1 MPERPI
7 RKPSEAGVAPNDI
20 DILISISFTRMLRP
34 DTQRMSFRCPLK
46 PCEGNQYV
54 QTHDAAPTALPAD
67 TGAAPHA
74 SGTTD
79 PWQLVRHG
87 HDRQGFAQ
95 DESLFAL
102 ANGSL
107 GVRGGL
113 EEDDSPSHGCFLAGV
128 WERSPIA
135 YHERFTGFAR
145 HTDTRVPVADA
156 SRIRLK
162 LGDTPVRL
170 DEGEWL
176 ALERRLDLREGC
188 YRRALRWRAPSGGT
202 LEIIA
207 ERLVALDRPGL
218 LAIRYRVRS
227 VDYRGPVTLESAI
240 DTVRAAVGQG
250 DDPRI
255 GAHLHGGLQLHD
267 AHADADAAWVAQHTA
282 HSGIRLVCAQ
292 THRFD
297 GAALAFQSAAR
308 TAQGVVQFYT
318 GQLAPGDEVAL
329 DKFAAWAWSEPD
341 ATDSVDPVLLAGT
354 KAALESAGHAG
365 FPSLL
370 AGQAGQLAALWRTAD
385 LAIDGAPGVEQALRF
400 NLFQL
405 FQSGNRDGHGGIAAK
420 GLTGEGYEG
429 HCFWDAEVFMLPV
442 LATAAPELARHLL
455 AWRHATLDRAR
466 AHARELNHACGA
478 LYPWRT
484 ISGDECSAYFPGGS
498 AQYHINAA
506 VAWAV
511 RLYVDASGD
520 EAFLRDMGAEML
532 CETARI
538 WLQVGHYNPRRGGAF
553 CIHEVTGPDEYSAL
567 VDNNH
572 YTNRMAQRH
581 LRDATATLAWLAAT
595 HPAEH
600 AALVSRIGLD
610 ADEAAAWQRAAD
622 AMYLAEDAKLG
633 IFAQD
638 DGFLDKPR
646 LTSAQMHDR
655 ALRPLLLHWHPLTIY
670 RHQVCKQAD
679 TLLALMLA
687 GEDVDIAA
695 KRRNFDYYE
704 GVTVHDSTLSA
715 STFAVLAAETGH
727 EEQAYRYFL
736 DTLRVDL
743 DDLHGNAAH
752 GLHTAAMAGSWLAL
766 SWGFGGLRVHDGQP
780 ALAPQLPHTWRG
792 YRFGLR
798 WRGAQL
804 RVKVD
809 AAGVRYALLEG
820 DTLDFLHRGQPQRL
834 RQGEVLQFEHPAAA
848 SHELKAVIFDLDGVL
863 ADTAVL
869 HREAWQQLAA
879 EIGAPFDEAI
889 AERMKGVDRMGSL
902 EILLERAPRH
912 YGDAEKAELAARKN
926 ARYVELIGRLDPRH
940 LLPGARAAVESVRRA
955 GLKTA
960 LASASRNAP
969 QLLERL
975 GIAGLFDCVVDAAH
989 IARSKP
995 DPEIFLAAAAGLGLA
1010 PADCLGV
1017 EDAAAG
1023 IASIH
1028 AAGMAAIGIGR
1039 ADALAEA
1046 DVLLPN
1052 IAAFDIRRITTTS
1065 GPSARPS
1072 AVATSP

>member
-1 MPERPI
+1 MP
-7 RKPSEAGVAPNDI
+7 
-20 DILISISFTRMLRP
+20 
-34 DTQRMSFRCPLK
+34 
-46 PCEGNQYV
+46 
-54 QTHDAAPTALPAD
+54 ALPAD
-67 TGAAPHA
+67 AGAALRA
-74 SGTTD
+74 AGTAD
-79 PWQLVRHG
+79 PWQLVRHS
-87 HDRQGFAQ
+87 HERKDFAQ

-113 EEDDSPSHGCFLAGV
+113 EEDDSPSQGCFLAGV

-156 SRIRLK
+156 SRIRLR
-162 LGDTPVRL
+162 LGDLPVRL

-176 ALERRLDLREGC
+176 ALERRLDLRDGC
-188 YRRALRWRAPSGGT
+188 YRRTLRWRAPGGGT
-202 LEIIA
+202 LEIA
-207 ERLVALDRPGL
+207 SERIVSLDRPGL
-218 LAIRYRVRS
+218 LAIRYRLRS
-227 VDYRGPVTLESAI
+227 IDYQGPVTLESAI
-240 DTVRAAVGQG
+240 DTARTATSQG

-255 GAHLHGGLQLHD
+255 GAHLSGGLQVHD
-267 AHADADAAWVAQHTA
+267 AHADAMLAWVGQHTT
-282 HSGIRLVCAQ
+282 HSRIRLVCAQ
-292 THRFD
+292 THRLSD
-297 GAALAFQSAAR
+297 PALAFRNATR
-308 TAQGVVQFYT
+308 TPHGVVQTFAGT
-318 GQLAPGDEVAL
+318 LAPGGELAL
-329 DKFAAWAWSEPD
+329 EKFAAWACSPPGAAD
-341 ATDSVDPVLLAGT
+341 TVDPVLLSSVT
-354 KAALESAGHAG
+354 EALDSAGHAG

-370 AGQAGQLAALWRTAD
+370 AGQAGQLDTLWRAAD
-385 LAIDGAPGVEQALRF
+385 LAIDGTPDVEQALRF

-405 FQSGNRDGHGGIAAK
+405 FQSGNRDGRGGIAAK

-442 LATAAPELARHLL
+442 LATAAPALARHLL

-466 AHARELNHACGA
+466 AHARELNHERGA
-478 LYPWRT
+478 LYPWRS
-484 ISGDECSAYFPGGS
+484 IAGDECSAYFPGGS

-581 LRDATATLAWLAAT
+581 LRDAAAAVEWLAAA

-600 AALVSRIGLD
+600 AALAGRIGLA
-610 ADEAAAWQRAAD
+610 ADEPAQWRRAAE
-622 AMYLAEDAKLG
+622 AMYLPVDAALG
-633 IFAQD
+633 IFPQD

-646 LTSAQMHDR
+646 LTPGQMRDPS
-655 ALRPLLLHWHPLTIY
+655 LRPLLLHWHPLTIY

-687 GEDVDIAA
+687 GEDVDVAA

-715 STFAVLAAETGH
+715 STFAVLAAEVGR
-727 EEQAYRYFL
+727 EAQAYRYFL

-743 DDLHGNAAH
+743 DDSHGNAGH
-752 GLHTAAMAGSWLAL
+752 GLHMAAMAGSWLAL
-766 SWGFGGLRVHDGQP
+766 TWGFGGLRVRDGLP
-780 ALAPQLPHTWRG
+780 ALAPQLPGAWRG

-798 WRGAQL
+798 WRDALL
-804 RVKVD
+804 RVEVD
-809 AAGVRYALLEG
+809 ATGVRYTLAEG
-820 DTLDFLHRGQPQRL
+820 EALDFLHRGQPQRL
-834 RQGEVLQFEHPAAA
+834 RQGESLRLPAAA
-848 SHELKAVIFDLDGVL
+848 THAVKAVIFDLDGVL

-869 HREAWQQLAA
+869 HRAAWQQLAA
-879 EIGAPFDEAI
+879 EIGAPFDEAT

-902 EILLERAPRH
+902 EILLERAPHR
-912 YGDAEKAELAARKN
+912 YSDEEKAGLAARKN
-926 ARYVELIGRLDPRH
+926 ARYVELIGRLEPRH
-940 LLPGARAAVESVRRA
+940 LLPGARAAVESVRAA
-955 GLKTA
+955 GLKAA

-975 GIAGLFDCVVDAAH
+975 GIAGLFDYVVDASR

-1028 AAGMAAIGIGR
+1028 AAGMAAVGIGQ
-1039 ADALAEA
+1039 AEALASA

-1052 IAAFDIRRITTTS
+1052 IAAFDISQLTT
-1065 GPSARPS
+1065 
-1072 AVATSP
+1072 

>member
-1 MPERPI
+1 
-7 RKPSEAGVAPNDI
+7 
-20 DILISISFTRMLRP
+20 
-34 DTQRMSFRCPLK
+34 
-46 PCEGNQYV
+46 V
-54 QTHDAAPTALPAD
+54 QTHDAAPSALSADAGTAPR
-67 TGAAPHA
+67 AAHA
-74 SGTTD
+74 AD
-79 PWQLVRHG
+79 PWQLVRRG
-87 HDRQGFAQ
+87 HDRAGFAQ

-113 EEDDSPSHGCFLAGV
+113 EEDDSPSQGCFLAGV

-135 YHERFTGFAR
+135 YHERFTGYAR
-145 HTDTRVPVADA
+145 ATDTRVPVADA
-156 SRIRLK
+156 SRIRLR

-176 ALERRLDLREGC
+176 ALERRLDLRAGC
-188 YRRALRWRAPSGGT
+188 YRRSLRWRAPGGGA
-202 LEIIA
+202 LEIVS

-227 VDYRGPVTLESAI
+227 LDYRGPIALESAI
-240 DTVRAAVGQG
+240 DTARAAVGQG

-267 AHADADAAWVAQHTA
+267 AHADAELAWVAQHTT

-292 THRFD
+292 THRLTD
-297 GAALAFQSAAR
+297 PALSFRDAVR
-308 TAQGVVQFYT
+308 TPHGVMQNFV
-318 GQLAPGDEVAL
+318 GQLAPGGEVVL
-329 DKFAAWAWSEPD
+329 EKFAAWAWSQPD
-341 ATDSVDPVLLAGT
+341 ATSSVDPVLLSSVT
-354 KAALESAGHAG
+354 KTLESAGHAG

-370 AGQAGQLAALWRTAD
+370 AGQAGQLDALWRATD
-385 LAIDGAPGVEQALRF
+385 LAIDGAPEVEQALRF

-405 FQSGNRDGHGGIAAK
+405 FQSGSRDDHGSVAAK

-429 HCFWDAEVFMLPV
+429 HCFWDAEAFMLPV
-442 LATAAPELARHLL
+442 LATAAPELARHML

-466 AHARELNHACGA
+466 AHARELNHARGA

-484 ISGDECSAYFPGGS
+484 IAGDECSAYFPGGS
-498 AQYHINAA
+498 AQYHINADI
-506 VAWAV
+506 AWAI

-520 EAFLRDMGAEML
+520 QTFLRDMGAEML

-538 WLQVGHYNPRRGGAF
+538 WLQIGRFNPRRGGAF

-581 LRDATATLAWLAAT
+581 LRDAAATVAWLAAK
-595 HPAEH
+595 HPADH
-600 AALVSRIGLD
+600 AALAQRIELAD
-610 ADEAAAWQRAAD
+610 DEAAQWRRAAD
-622 AMYLAEDAKLG
+622 AMYLPVDAELG
-633 IFAQD
+633 IFPQD

-646 LTSAQMHDR
+646 LTPAQMGDP

-679 TLLALMLA
+679 TVLALVMA
-687 GEDVDIAA
+687 GEDVDVAA
-695 KRRNFDYYE
+695 KRRNLDYYE

-715 STFAVLAAETGH
+715 SSFAVLAAETGRGA
-727 EEQAYRYFL
+727 QAYRYFL

-743 DDLHGNAAH
+743 DDSHGNAGH
-752 GLHTAAMAGSWLAL
+752 GLHMAAMAGSWLAL
-766 SWGFGGLRVHDGQP
+766 SWGFGGLRVRDDQP
-780 ALAPQLPHTWRG
+780 ALAPQLPAAWHG

-798 WRGAQL
+798 WRDAQL
-804 RVKVD
+804 RIEVD
-809 AAGVRYALLEG
+809 TAGVRYTLLEG
-820 DTLDFLHRGQPQRL
+820 EALDFLHRGQPQHL
-834 RQGEVLQFEHPAAA
+834 RRGESRQLPHPAAPA
-848 SHELKAVIFDLDGVL
+848 LKAVIFDLDGVL

-869 HREAWQQLAA
+869 HRAAWQQLAA
-879 EIGAPFDEAI
+879 EIDAPFDEAI

-902 EILLERAPRH
+902 EILLERAPRR
-912 YGDAEKAELAARKN
+912 YSDAEKSELAERKN
-926 ARYVELIGRLDPRH
+926 ARYVELIGRLTPNN

-955 GLKTA
+955 GLMTA

-975 GIAGLFDCVVDAAH
+975 GIAALFDYIVDAGR

-1028 AAGMAAIGIGR
+1028 AAGMAAVGIGR
-1039 ADALAEA
+1039 AEALAEA
-1046 DVLLPN
+1046 DVLLSN
-1052 IAAFDIRRITTTS
+1052 IAAFDIGRITTTS
-1065 GPSARPS
+1065 GPSARLP
-1072 AVATSP
+1072 AAAASPCNQN